1 MCIEGLVIFMELSA
15 KDFKKISSMLM
26 DLSIMY
32 KSFSS
37 EEAAEVLEY
46 AKALGLISEFMCS
59 DDAVEIDKKNECVDY
74 VHG

>member
-1 MCIEGLVIFMELSA
+1 MELSA

-32 KSFSS
+32 SSFSQ
-37 EEAAEVLEY
+37 EESAEVLEY
-46 AKALGLISEFMCS
+46 SKAIGLISEFMC
-59 DDAVEIDKKNECVDY
+59 DDAIEIDKKNECVDY

>member
-1 MCIEGLVIFMELSA
+1 MYLRIGDFMELSA

-32 KSFSS
+32 SAFSS
-37 EEAAEVLEY
+37 EESAEVLEY
-46 AKALGLISEFMCS
+46 SKALGLISEFMCS
-59 DDAVEIDKKNECVDY
+59 DDVVEIDKKNECVDY

>member
-1 MCIEGLVIFMELSA
+1 MELSA

-32 KSFSS
+32 NTFGR
-37 EEAAEVLEY
+37 EESVEVLEY
-46 AKALGLISEFMCS
+46 SKAVGLISEFMCA
-59 DDAVEIDKKNECVDY
+59 DDAFEIDKKNECVDY